1 MSSNLPS
8 LLIPDTALSVA
19 GLTGYIQALLEQDNQ
34 LRQIWVTGEVS
45 SATRYRSGLFFTLQD
60 PDAEAAI
67 SCVVW
72 SNQLNRLATLP
83 VAGEQLI
90 LLGRVH
96 VHPQR
101 GSYQLIIW
109 QALPAGEGL
118 RALRYRQLRHR
129 LELEGLFDPERKRP
143 LPPYPQRIAVVTSPQ
158 AAAWGDIKRTLKH
171 RHPGLE
177 VLFSPALVQGEQAPL
192 SIANAIARVVRDGRA
207 EVLILSRGGGATE
220 DMVCFNDERVVRAIA
235 DCPIPVV
242 AGIGHQRDESLADLV
257 ADICAHTPTAA
268 AEQAVPFLADLY
280 TEHRQRV
287 GRLSQVLTNRLED
300 ASDQLYRQK
309 SRLRRLHLDRQIR
322 QESQTIAWKRRQ
334 LVQSTTH
341 RLQSATQH
349 CHLLRQKLVTLD
361 PQAVL
366 SRGYAILRQENG
378 AVVRSA
384 LALAIGQEL
393 MLQLAEGEVKVEVL
407 ETVLESDGLAKGAA
421 VNNLD
426 QHLDQSAESS
436 RLINR

>member
-19 GLTGYIQALLEQDNQ
+19 GLTGYIQALLEQDSQ
-34 LRQIWVTGEVS
+34 LRQVWVTGEVS

-83 VAGEQLI
+83 APGEQLI

-118 RALRYRQLRHR
+118 RALRYRQLRNR
-129 LELEGLFDPERKRP
+129 LEVEGLFDPERKRP

-177 VLFSPALVQGEQAPL
+177 VLFSPALVQGEQAPI

-268 AEQAVPFLADLY
+268 AEQAVPLLSDLAA
-280 TEHRQRV
+280 EHRQRV
-287 GRLSQVLTNRLED
+287 ARLSQVLTNSLEA

-309 SRLRRLHLDRQIR
+309 ARLRRLHLDRQIR
-322 QESQTIAWKRRQ
+322 QENQAIAWKRQQ
-334 LVQSTTH
+334 LLQSTTY

-349 CHLLRQKLVTLD
+349 CHLLRQKLTTLD
-361 PQAVL
+361 PTAVL

-378 AVVRSA
+378 SVVRSTTA
-384 LALAIGQEL
+384 LTVGQEL
-393 MLQLAEGEVKVEVL
+393 TLQLAEGEVQVRVL
-407 ETVLESDGLAKGAA
+407 GTNGLSPNDARSDSEPA
-421 VNNLD
+421 D
-426 QHLDQSAESS
+426 QPSIQ
-436 RLINR
+436 LINR

>member
-1 MSSNLPS
+1 MTSNLPS

-19 GLTGYIQALLEQDNQ
+19 GLTAYIQALLEQDNQ
-34 LRQIWVTGEVS
+34 LRQVWVTGEVS

-83 VAGEQLI
+83 APGEQLI

-118 RALRYRQLRHR
+118 RALRYRQLRKR
-129 LELEGLFDPERKRP
+129 LEVEGLFDPERKRS
-143 LPPYPQRIAVVTSPQ
+143 LPAYPQTIAVVTSPQ
-158 AAAWGDIKRTLKH
+158 AAAWGDIKRTLKR
-171 RHPGLE
+171 RHPGLQ
-177 VLFSPALVQGEQAPL
+177 VLFSPALVQGDQAPL
-192 SIANAIARVVRDGRA
+192 SIVNAIQRVAKDGRA

-235 DCPIPVV
+235 ECPIPVV

-268 AEQAVPFLADLY
+268 AEQAVPLLSDLSA
-280 TEHRQRV
+280 EHLQRV
-287 GRLSQVLTNRLED
+287 ARLSQVMTDCLEG
-300 ASDQLYRQK
+300 AADQLYRLK
-309 SRLRRLHLDRQIR
+309 GRLRRLHLDRQIR
-322 QESQTIAWKRRQ
+322 QEAQTIAWKRQQ
-334 LVQSTTH
+334 LIQSTSH
-341 RLQSATQH
+341 RLQTATQH
-349 CHLLRQKLVTLD
+349 CHLLRQKLTTLD
-361 PQAVL
+361 PTAVL
-366 SRGYAILRQENG
+366 RRGYAIARQSDGTVLRSPE
-378 AVVRSA
+378 AVTP
-384 LALAIGQEL
+384 GQEL
-393 MLQLAEGEVKVEVL
+393 TVQLAQGQVKV
-407 ETVLESDGLAKGAA
+407 TVVESALNPV
-421 VNNLD
+421 VNADPEL
-426 QHLDQSAESS
+426 
-436 RLINR
+436 